1 MDTVYDAKLL
11 IVDDNAELLAL
22 LCEQLRGAGYGYI
35 RTAQSCTAARACF
48 AAEQP
53 ELMILDINLPDGDG
67 FSLFR
72 ALRAKADVP
81 ALFLSARDAD
91 ADRLF
96 GLGLGADDYLTKP
109 FLMQE
114 LLLRVQHILQR
125 AYRAELSRTKPAPL
139 QLGERCVDLNDAI
152 VTLPEGKTLALTATE
167 LALLRKLAENR
178 GHIVT
183 YDALCAAVWGADYY
197 GYENSLGVH
206 IRHLREK
213 LEAEPG
219 APRFLRTV
227 RGIGYKLTKGGRSMK
242 TFVRLIRRYVL
253 AAVGIVLLLL
263 FSGVAVLGWLGWQ
276 EGCSL
281 PQREYSSGEI
291 ADSMVETAEGL
302 AFGAER
308 TPQEWM
314 NGYEW
319 AMVLDDV
326 GNIRWSYGLPQELNH
341 AYTPGDIAQFA
352 RWYLADYP
360 VFCWTEPYGLF
371 VIGLPKGS
379 LWKYSIYSSPD
390 FALSMVR
397 VLPAAALGMLL
408 LGLALCFW
416 LSWRG
421 AKRLETVANG
431 LDALAQGQ
439 TVRLSTDGFAG
450 ELAEKLN
457 RTGAQLQAKNEMLS
471 RRDNAR
477 TQWIAGVSH
486 DVRTPLALILGW
498 AEQLEQ
504 DALLPDSSRQKAT
517 GIRTQCEKLRTLIDD
532 LNLTSKLEYGAQPL
546 RRKDLRAGPLFRQLV
561 AQFCES
567 PLAER
572 CEIILEQ
579 EEPAEQT
586 VLSVDEALLARLL
599 ENLMNN
605 SVRHNPKPVNITVH
619 TRQVGERFCLTV
631 ADDGIGYPAAV
642 LVALNAAEP
651 AENAPH
657 ILGLYVVQ
665 QIAAAH
671 GGRAVFGQNI
681 PSGAKATVWLPVK

>member
-11 IVDDNAELLAL
+11 LVDDNAELLAL
-22 LCEQLRGAGYGYI
+22 LCEQLRGAGYGHI
-35 RTAQSCTAARACF
+35 RTAQSCAAARVCF

-152 VTLPEGKTLALTATE
+152 VTLPEGKTLTLTATE

-219 APRFLRTV
+219 APQFLRTV
-227 RGIGYKLTKGGRSMK
+227 R
-242 TFVRLIRRYVL
+242 
-253 AAVGIVLLLL
+253 
-263 FSGVAVLGWLGWQ
+263 GWLGWQ
-276 EGCSL
+276 EGCRL
-281 PQREYSSGEI
+281 PQREYSSSEI

-326 GNIRWSYGLPQELNH
+326 GNIRWSYGLPQDLNH
-341 AYTPGDIAQFA
+341 AYTPGDIAKFS

-397 VLPAAALGMLL
+397 VLPAAALGLLL

-439 TVRLSTDGFAG
+439 TVRLPTDGFAG

-457 RTGAQLQAKNEMLS
+457 QTGAQLQAKNEMLS

-504 DALLPDSSRQKAT
+504 DALLPDSSRQKAA

-572 CEIILEQ
+572 CGITLEQ

-599 ENLMNN
+599 ENLLNN
-605 SVRHNPKPVNITVH
+605 SVRHNPKPVNITVY
-619 TRQVGERFCLTV
+619 TRRAGERFCLTV

-642 LVALNAAEP
+642 LAALNAVEP

-671 GGRAVFGQNI
+671 GGRAVFGQN
-681 PSGAKATVWLPVK
+681 PPHGAKAVVYLPLG